1 VSYVVIILGLGS
13 AHEQKHVFGFLSLA
27 YLSMVVTSSTHFPA
41 NDIILLF
48 FASLFNSC
56 KGELSIFIQ
65 GDMILYQ
72 E

>member
-1 VSYVVIILGLGS
+1 MN
-13 AHEQKHVFGFLSLA
+13 KNMVFGSFSLVFLGQL
-27 YLSMVVTSSTHFPA
+27 MINSSIYFPA